1 MERARVEVTNHSSI
15 TQIYIIRT
23 SPCTSTN
30 VNYTPT
36 CLAAFCAGGAQRAAR
51 AERRGAR
58 VRRSE
63 YNRVH
68 EHDIPHRARTTA
80 ASKSL
85 TKPVLGALGP
95 PKYREPSYGRF
106 VQTCPRPQPLWY
118 RTRVPQKPHWP
129 AHRHGARCR
138 PAVSSRRSVN
148 GLWRPSRPSTRGHL
162 CDSSGQRRCYS
173 FIAHTPKHTAGIC
186 PAVSPRLPSMP
197 RISARRQQA
206 GSTGSL
212 EVVQPSRLTR
222 SSCAR
227 DRPEVL

>member
-1 MERARVEVTNHSSI
+1 M
-15 TQIYIIRT
+15 Y
-23 SPCTSTN
+23 STN
-30 VNYTPT
+30 VEITHRAQEPVT
-36 CLAAFCAGGAQRAAR
+36 VSLGARSEIV
-51 AERRGAR
+51 ERRGAR

-85 TKPVLGALGP
+85 TKPVLGALSAH
-95 PKYREPSYGRF
+95 PSTVNRHTAAVL

-118 RTRVPQKPHWP
+118 RTRVPQKPHSWP

-162 CDSSGQRRCYS
+162 CDTAAASAGV
-173 FIAHTPKHTAGIC
+173 IA
-186 PAVSPRLPSMP
+186 L
-197 RISARRQQA
+197 
-206 GSTGSL
+206 
-212 EVVQPSRLTR
+212 
-222 SSCAR
+222 
-227 DRPEVL
+227 

>member
-23 SPCTSTN
+23 SPCT
-30 VNYTPT
+30 PQT
-36 CLAAFCAGGAQRAAR
+36 CKLHTRRSRPSCVLS
-51 AERRGAR
+51 AERRERPGR

-95 PKYREPSYGRF
+95 PKYREPSSGRF

-118 RTRVPQKPHWP
+118 RTRVRQKPHWP

-162 CDSSGQRRCYS
+162 CDSSGQRRC
-173 FIAHTPKHTAGIC
+173 
-186 PAVSPRLPSMP
+186 
-197 RISARRQQA
+197 
-206 GSTGSL
+206 
-212 EVVQPSRLTR
+212 
-222 SSCAR
+222 
-227 DRPEVL
+227 